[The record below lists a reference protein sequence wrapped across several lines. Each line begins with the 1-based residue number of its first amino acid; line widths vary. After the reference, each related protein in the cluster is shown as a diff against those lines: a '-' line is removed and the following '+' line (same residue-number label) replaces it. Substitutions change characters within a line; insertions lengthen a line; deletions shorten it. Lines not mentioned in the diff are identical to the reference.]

1 MKGLEVKINDEAAI
15 DIELN
20 GVISVIVLYHNEQT
34 GITISGLRTTEEE
47 NNEKVH
53 WLDRPLT
60 EEDTI
65 TIKLNN
71 SIVSETPPRSSK
83 VEITNS
89 DDSCRI
95 GD

>member
-20 GVISVIVLYHNEQT
+20 GVISVIVLYHNDQT
-34 GITISGLRTTEEE
+34 GITISGLRTTGEED
-47 NNEKVH
+47 NEKVH

-71 SIVSETPPRSSK
+71 SMVSETPPKTSK
-83 VEITNS
+83 AEGTKDNE
-89 DDSCRI
+89 
-95 GD
+95 